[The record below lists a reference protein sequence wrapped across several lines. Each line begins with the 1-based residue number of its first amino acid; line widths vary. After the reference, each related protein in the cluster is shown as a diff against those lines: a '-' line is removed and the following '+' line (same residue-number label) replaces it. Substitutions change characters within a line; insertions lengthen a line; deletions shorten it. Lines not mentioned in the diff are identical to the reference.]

1 MEEEKRTIME
11 SITSAFSKF
20 VGAVK
25 RNGVLISTYC
35 CLLLIFLYSV
45 IINPINIEN
54 VLENIQRNNDA
65 AHTASVDKRLLAD
78 QLIPPIIENMRMK
91 FGVDRVCIL
100 ELHNST
106 ENINKVS
113 FLYMSVVYEDFDFS
127 NDSIDFIGDSYQ
139 KQRTS
144 EYYTIFNELDK
155 NGYIYLS
162 NLDEYEGQAN
172 AKLIRKVRK
181 NGVKSMFLVP
191 LLNKGRIDGIIV
203 LTSMQPTMNV
213 IEIGKEMSPYVDKIK
228 TLIF

>member
-1 MEEEKRTIME
+1 MEEKHTILE
-11 SITSAFSKF
+11 TIALAFSKF

-25 RNGVLISTYC
+25 RNGIAISTYC

-54 VLENIQRNNDA
+54 VINTMQKNSEV

-78 QLIPPIIENMRMK
+78 QLIPPILENIRYK
-91 FGVDRVCIL
+91 YNVDRVCIL

-113 FLYMSVVYEDFDFS
+113 FLYMSVVYENFDYS
-127 NDSIDFIGDSYQ
+127 NDSIDFISDSYQ

-144 EYYTIFNELDK
+144 EYYEIFNELDEK
-155 NGYIYLS
+155 GFMYFE
-162 NLDEYEGQAN
+162 NLTEYQGDVN
-172 AKLIRKVRK
+172 ARLIRKVIK
-181 NGVKSMFLVP
+181 NGAQSMLLVP
-191 LLNKGRIDGIIV
+191 LINKGRIDGIIV
-203 LTSMQPTMNV
+203 LTSRKPSMDAQTITKSIDGDV
-213 IEIGKEMSPYVDKIK
+213 EKIK

>member
-1 MEEEKRTIME
+1 MEGEKRTIME
-11 SITSAFSKF
+11 SITAAFSKF

-54 VLENIQRNNDA
+54 VLKNIQKNNDA

-162 NLDEYEGQAN
+162 NLDKYEGQSN

-203 LTSMQPTMNV
+203 LTSMKPTMN
-213 IEIGKEMSPYVDKIK
+213 ITEIGKEMSPYVEKIK